1 MSISMTL
8 EQRIAALEASLKGTA
23 GGGTAEGDM
32 IPAKDVWALID
43 AVKSMFG
50 QDTSSRAEIFHE
62 LGSLAQFINQ
72 TRKELAEAKKDHIA
86 DKELPDA
93 ESQLD
98 AIVTMTEQATGK
110 IMDACDNLSNFHN
123 DMRER
128 LIAMDPPLD
137 PDAMAGVE
145 DAMTQAQTSITHI
158 YEACNFQDITGQRIQ
173 KVVKLLQ
180 DIERKVLKLVVTL
193 GLAERNDALDEDT
206 KAHLTEEVTLLNG
219 PSMPGQGLEQD
230 EIDAIL
236 AKLL

>member
-1 MSISMTL
+1 MSITL

-23 GGGTAEGDM
+23 GGGKADGDM

-43 AVKSMFG
+43 AVKAMFG
-50 QDTSSRAEIFHE
+50 QDTGSRSEIFHE
-62 LGSLAQFINQ
+62 LGNLAQFINQ
-72 TRKELAEAKKDHIA
+72 TRKELSEAKKDHIA

-98 AIVTMTEQATGK
+98 AIVSMTEQATGK

-128 LIAMDPPLD
+128 LIAMDPPLN
-137 PDAMAGVE
+137 PDALAGVE

-180 DIERKVLKLVVTL
+180 DIERKVLRLVVTL
-193 GLAERNDALDEDT
+193 GLAEKNESLDEDT
-206 KAHLTEEVTLLNG
+206 KAHLNEDAALLNG
-219 PSMPGQGLEQD
+219 PSIPGQGLEQD